1 MEVRHHVINL
11 SDHSNY
17 NLAFVSL
24 TLLHVFIMLSRK
36 CGYLSTCTTELI
48 IHVLIIR
55 LNNEIHVFVV
65 RTFDYYL
72 VFKSQEQTETKFDFQ
87 QYMIHEVYLGIILH
101 VVYVVIKLTLLLPTQ
116 HPFINKMNIYS
127 VKCTCMKKTL
137 YLAAKIQS
145 YLLQLQKFKQIF
157 KNGIK
162 TQITRINL

>member
-1 MEVRHHVINL
+1 MEVRQHVINL

-101 VVYVVIKLTLLLPTQ
+101 VVYLVI
-116 HPFINKMNIYS
+116 
-127 VKCTCMKKTL
+127 
-137 YLAAKIQS
+137 
-145 YLLQLQKFKQIF
+145 
-157 KNGIK
+157 
-162 TQITRINL
+162 